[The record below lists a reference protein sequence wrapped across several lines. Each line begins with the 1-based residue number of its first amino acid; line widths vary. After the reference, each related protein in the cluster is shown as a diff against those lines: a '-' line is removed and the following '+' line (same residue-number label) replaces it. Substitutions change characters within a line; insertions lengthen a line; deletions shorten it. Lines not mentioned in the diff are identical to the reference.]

1 MPRRT
6 RRRNTSRDSQPLH
19 LRMRRLQPG
28 TNLPHK
34 SNGAR
39 QPQPQRHNAQD
50 ENHESPN
57 KIYSQDRQA
66 KYGRATSHRS
76 LTTPHYTQ
84 THYPLTHNIRPVPQW
99 TTTRTDAHTNTKVIP
114 THQPPGEIEPSTRVR
129 TSKSH
134 PQEKDYKSQTQQK
147 PNYNLLESKG
157 VLRNGWASPSRV
169 LAGSEHWWCAPKD
182 ALSNQGVPS
191 GRAKG
196 PEV

>member
-1 MPRRT
+1 
-6 RRRNTSRDSQPLH
+6 
-19 LRMRRLQPG
+19 MRRLQPG

-50 ENHESPN
+50 EIHESPN

-76 LTTPHYTQ
+76 LTTPPLYPNTLPP
-84 THYPLTHNIRPVPQW
+84 THDIRPAPQR
-99 TTTRTDAHTNTKVIP
+99 TTTRTDVHTNTKVIP

-134 PQEKDYKSQTQQK
+134 SQEKTTNHKRNRSQTTT
-147 PNYNLLESKG
+147 Y
-157 VLRNGWASPSRV
+157 WSPKVCSETV
-169 LAGSEHWWCAPKD
+169 GHPPAGSWRGASTGGAP
-182 ALSNQGVPS
+182 
-191 GRAKG
+191 RRMH
-196 PEV
+196 